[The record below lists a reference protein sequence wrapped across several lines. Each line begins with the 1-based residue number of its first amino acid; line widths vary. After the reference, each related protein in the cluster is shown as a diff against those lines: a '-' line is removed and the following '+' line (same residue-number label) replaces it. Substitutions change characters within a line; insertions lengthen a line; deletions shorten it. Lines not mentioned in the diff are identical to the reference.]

1 MESPVI
7 RRVCRDVG
15 VPDLLE
21 RLSQRASPSDLHA
34 LLLEL
39 ARLRAASRKPADL
52 LAQYARDRTVGA
64 GRVDARALG
73 RLIVSAFEAAPDYE
87 ALELAPVEPAGSNSV
102 LAGVDQ
108 NNVLATVRATEV
120 VADPTVALA
129 LEAAAR
135 RRGGSRVTRMCA
147 AHRVLR
153 QQAFEP
159 PALQHFVIFA
169 LVTRARS
176 RSDHRA
182 EVDAMAE
189 HVRAHLA
196 IVAAAREVG
205 AAVGHTTVRIS
216 DSAVHTAAIR
226 AGAVVAADVSS
237 PRDALPADLARRL
250 GRGLRRL
257 EAATEALTPIA
268 AGFDSRLLVDLTRTD
283 GVGYYDGLQLR
294 IDATS
299 SEEEREV
306 ADGGSVDWAARLLS
320 DRRETLFTSGIG
332 LERLLPAR
340 G

>member
-1 MESPVI
+1 MESPAV

-21 RLSQRASPSDLHA
+21 RLSERASPSDLQA

-52 LAQYARDRTVGA
+52 MAQYGRDRTVEA
-64 GRVDARALG
+64 GRTDARALG
-73 RLIVSAFEAAPDYE
+73 RLVLAALDAVSDYE
-87 ALELAPVEPAGSNSV
+87 AVELAPVEPVGTNSV
-102 LAGVDQ
+102 LAGIDQ

-120 VADPTVALA
+120 VADPTVPLA
-129 LEAAAR
+129 LRAAWR
-135 RRGGSRVTRMCA
+135 RRDGIEVVRMCT

-169 LVTRARS
+169 LVTGARS
-176 RSDHRA
+176 RSDHGS

-196 IVAAAREVG
+196 IAAAARQLG
-205 AAVGHTTVRIS
+205 APLGRTTVRIS
-216 DSAVHTAAIR
+216 DTVIHLAAMRGGAAVK
-226 AGAVVAADVSS
+226 ADVSS
-237 PRDALPADLARRL
+237 PRDALPPGFARRL
-250 GRGLRRL
+250 GRRMRRL

-268 AGFDSRLLVDLTRTD
+268 AALNSRLLIDLTRTD
-283 GVGYYDGLQLR
+283 GVRYYDGLQLR
-294 IDATS
+294 IDAALRG
-299 SEEEREV
+299 EEREL

-320 DRRETLFTSGIG
+320 DRRENLFTSGIG
-332 LERLLPAR
+332 LERLLP
-340 G
+340 